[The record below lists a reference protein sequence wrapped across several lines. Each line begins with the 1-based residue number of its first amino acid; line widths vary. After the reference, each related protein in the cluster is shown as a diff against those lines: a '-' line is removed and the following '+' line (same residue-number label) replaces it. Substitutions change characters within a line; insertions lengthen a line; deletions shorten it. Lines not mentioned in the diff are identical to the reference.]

1 MTANLNG
8 IFISINLPC
17 VELRRNLWDYLFPA
31 LRALPREQA
40 DLLWACL
47 DAFVQADYDRTPC
60 TEVGQV
66 VCPGKRWYNF
76 DTYKTGTV
84 TTNKYAERRV
94 LRGWSHQGVPIEE
107 NESLRSHLDAPPGVV
122 LWIPD
127 GRDRYRWV
135 WANYLES
142 YRLSLT
148 SGAGHIIW
156 DQANGDGRM
165 WSTFK
170 DLYYTI
176 SPSFVDDAA
185 K

>member
-17 VELRRNLWDYLFPA
+17 VELRRNMWDYLFPA
-31 LRALPREQA
+31 LKALPREQA
-40 DLLWACL
+40 DLLWKDL
-47 DAFVQADYDRTPC
+47 DEFVRVDHRTPC